1 MAIPGNLLSSTTE
14 SIDPNTS
21 GWTSKLNSTIT
32 QGVGGRNGNGC
43 LAVKSVA
50 AGEMQARTV
59 SSYPVVAGTVYETF
73 SDTAGV
79 VAERIG
85 IRWLNSAG
93 TEISITWSLTT
104 AGASSGWHRVSVA
117 GAAPVGATQAQVLLS
132 STETGANQ
140 YHYWENVYLGL
151 PIRVQ
156 GNLLP
161 FNTESSEVDASGW
174 AAVVN
179 ATVSRQ
185 VPVVQWAVDA
195 YNVGGHTLA
204 MTAIAAGNASVLAV
218 DRPTVTPGVEYLA
231 YAYLNPPTL
240 AAVAW
245 IELRYYD
252 ATGNQ
257 IAAQRST
264 LATPPPGA
272 GMYRQRAS
280 MAAPSNAATCSVAA
294 GLDGASAGQVLRLE
308 TVVVTVA
315 PKLQSGSVLPYADS
329 SIEQGVA
336 GWTRTAGVATVA
348 QTTPWG
354 IAFFEGSYALAITST
369 TATAST
375 IRSAKFPT
383 PGGAGLNWRAQI
395 IAHIGAGTWTS
406 AAVKIRWYDATN
418 TDLGTSTG
426 TTYGISPGP
435 WYVLSSDGAAPANA
449 TQAAIELVATAS
461 ATNSVLHIDQI
472 ALWQVLPQ
480 TAVSTVD
487 ADGYIQLT
495 LRELPL
501 DYLLTV
507 YRVSSDGS
515 RTLVRGPSGLLSLSV
530 ITSDL
535 MIIEDHEAPLG
546 VPVYYL
552 IEIYNPA
559 GALAST
565 RLSTSVTLALADIQ
579 EAWLKDPGNPQ
590 RACRV
595 LVQRAPDWQ
604 RPIEQSAYV
613 VRGRRNKVVLSGSRQ
628 GLEGDLAIWTRTDE
642 ERAALHLLLDSGN
655 VLLWQADPGMGVDD
669 MYVTVGQITEAR
681 TGGLAQEPWRAWT
694 LPLVQAD
701 MPVIT
706 GVNGAAGRTWQDV
719 LTEFATW
726 GDVRT
731 AYATWE
737 DVLLD
742 RRRG

>member
-1 MAIPGNLLSSTTE
+1 MPIPGNLLSATTE
-14 SIDPNTS
+14 SIDPNQS
-21 GWTSKLNSTIT
+21 GWTPKLNCAIFWAT
-32 QGVGGRNGNGC
+32 GGRNGPGALN
-43 LAVKSVA
+43 VKSVA

-59 SSYPVVAGTVYETF
+59 SSYPVVAGTVYQAF
-73 SDTAGV
+73 SDTAGA

-85 IRWLNSAG
+85 IRWLNSSG

-117 GAAPVGATQAQVLLS
+117 GIAPVGATQAQVLLS
-132 STETGANQ
+132 STELSAAVP
-140 YHYWENVYLGL
+140 HYWENIYLGL
-151 PIRVQ
+151 PIRTT
-156 GNLLP
+156 GNLLG
-161 FNTESSEVDASGW
+161 FNTESTEIDASGW

-195 YNVGGHTLA
+195 YTAGGHTLA

-264 LATPPPGA
+264 LAPPGT

-280 MAAPSNAATCSVAA
+280 LVAPANAATCSVAA

-315 PKLQSGSVLPYADS
+315 PKFAAGSIVTYSAAS
-329 SIEQGVA
+329 FEQGTS
-336 GWTRTAGVATVA
+336 GWTTAAGVAMLGR
-348 QTTPWG
+348 TTPWG
-354 IAFFEGSYALAITST
+354 DVYFEGSYALAITST

-375 IRSAKFPT
+375 IRSGRFSGAA
-383 PGGAGLNWRAQI
+383 AGLNFRAQI
-395 IAHIGAGTWTS
+395 IAHVGAGSWTS
-406 AAVKIRWYDATN
+406 VAVKIRWYDAAN
-418 TDLGTSTG
+418 TDLGASVG
-426 TTYGISPGP
+426 VNYVMPSGS
-435 WYVLSSDGAAPANA
+435 WYILNSDAVAPAGA
-449 TQAAIELVATAS
+449 TQAAVELVVTAG
-461 ATNSVLHIDQI
+461 AVNSVLHVDQV
-472 ALWQVLPQ
+472 ALWQVMPQ
-480 TAVSTVD
+480 TAVVPVD
-487 ADGYIQLT
+487 GDGYIQLT
-495 LRELPL
+495 LRELTL

-507 YRVSSDGS
+507 YRVTPDGS
-515 RTLVRGPSGLLSLSV
+515 RTLVRGPSGLLSLNV

-546 VPVYYL
+546 VQIYYL

-559 GALAST
+559 GTLAST
-565 RLSTSVTLALADIQ
+565 RTSALVTLTLADVN
-579 EAWLKDPGNPQ
+579 EAWIKDPGNPQ
-590 RACRV
+590 RGCRV

-604 RPIEQSAYV
+604 RPIEQSAYT
-613 VRGRRNKVVLSGSRQ
+613 VRGRRNKVILSGSRQ
-628 GLEGDLAIWTRTDE
+628 GLEGDLAIWTRTDG

-669 MYVTVGQITEAR
+669 MYVTVAQVTEAR

-701 MPVIT
+701 MPVTT
-706 GVNGAAGRTWQDV
+706 GVNGAQGRTWQDV

>member
-1 MAIPGNLLSSTTE
+1 MPIPGNLLSSTTE
-14 SIDPNTS
+14 SIDPNQS
-21 GWTSKLNSTIT
+21 GWTSKLNCTILWAT
-32 QGVGGRNGNGC
+32 GGRNGPGALN
-43 LAVKSVA
+43 VKSVA

-73 SDTAGV
+73 ADTAGA

-85 IRWLNSAG
+85 IRWLNAAG

-104 AGASSGWHRVSVA
+104 AGASASWHRVSVA
-117 GAAPVGATQAQVLLS
+117 GTAPVGATQAQVLLS
-132 STETGANQ
+132 STELSAAVP
-140 YHYWENVYLGL
+140 HYWENIYLGL
-151 PIRVQ
+151 PIRTV
-156 GNLLP
+156 GNLLG
-161 FNTESSEVDASGW
+161 FNTESTEIDASGW

-195 YNVGGHTLA
+195 YTAGGHTLA

-264 LATPPPGA
+264 LAPPGT

-280 MAAPSNAATCSVAA
+280 LVAPANAATCSVAA

-315 PKLQSGSVLPYADS
+315 PKFAAGSIITYSAAS
-329 SIEQGVA
+329 FEQGTS
-336 GWTRTAGVATVA
+336 GWTTAAGVATVG

-354 IAFFEGSYALAITST
+354 AVWFEGSYALAITST

-375 IRSAKFPT
+375 IRSGRFAGVT
-383 PGGAGLNWRAQI
+383 AGLNFRAQV
-395 IAHIGAGTWTS
+395 IAHVGAGSWTS
-406 AAVKIRWYDATN
+406 VAVKIRWYDAAN
-418 TDLGTSTG
+418 TDLGASVG
-426 TTYGISPGP
+426 VNYVMPAGG
-435 WYVLSSDGAAPANA
+435 WYILNSDAIAPAGA
-449 TQAAIELVATAS
+449 TQAAVELVATAG
-461 ATNSVLHIDQI
+461 ATNSVLHIDQV
-472 ALWQVLPQ
+472 ALWQVMPQ
-480 TAVSTVD
+480 TAVVPVD
-487 ADGYIQLT
+487 GDGYIQLT
-495 LRELPL
+495 LRELTL

-507 YRVSSDGS
+507 YRVSPDGS
-515 RTLVRGPSGLLSLSV
+515 RTLVRGPSGLLSLNV

-546 VPVYYL
+546 VQLYYL
-552 IEIYNPA
+552 IEIYNPSGTPA
-559 GALAST
+559 GGRTSAL
-565 RLSTSVTLALADIQ
+565 VTLTLADVNECWI
-579 EAWLKDPGNPQ
+579 KDPGNPQ
-590 RACRV
+590 RGCRV
-595 LVQRAPDWQ
+595 LVQHAPDWQ

-613 VRGRRNKVVLSGSRQ
+613 VRGRRNKVVLSGNRQ

-669 MYVTVGQITEAR
+669 MYVTVAQITEAR
-681 TGGLAQEPWRAWT
+681 TGGIAQEPWRAWT
-694 LPLVQAD
+694 LPLIQAD
-701 MPVIT
+701 MPVTT